1 MIDSL
6 KPVHAA
12 LGGLSAQVVHI
23 AGSKGK
29 GSTTLLLARLL
40 QNAGFKVGVFTSPA
54 VLEEREM
61 IQINEE
67 AISGEILEDLKVR
80 VRALNSALSEFEVL
94 TLAAFSYFEQE
105 ACTHVVAECGWGG
118 ARDATNVL
126 QQKALTIL
134 THIELEHV
142 GVLGDN
148 LEEITREK
156 CGITRPGVPL
166 LTVASQNLP
175 VLEEI
180 ERLGLKPNLAASMEA
195 GLHHPESVGLAWTA
209 AQMLGLNPSAD
220 DLLSLAELQIPGRFE
235 RVLWQGHTLILDGAH
250 TYDSVKYVRDK
261 AQAYAVEHDLPEPFW
276 AIHFLKDKHVDLP
289 NLFPFHRSVWIPLE
303 DERAGEK
310 PEGFEGLALN
320 AFFEKLG
327 GESPQFIVF
336 VGSFKL
342 VGAVKQ
348 RLLHLES

>member
-1 MIDSL
+1 MIAPL
-6 KPVHAA
+6 VPVHLA
-12 LGGLSAQVVHI
+12 LGGLSAEVIHI

-61 IQINEE
+61 IQINGE
-67 AISGEILEDLKVR
+67 AIPSETLELLKGKVLA
-80 VRALNSALSEFEVL
+80 VDPNLSAFEVL
-94 TLAAFSYFEQE
+94 TLAAFAYFEQE

-126 QQKALTIL
+126 QKKTLTIL

-156 CGITRPGVPL
+156 CGITQPEVPL
-166 LTVASQNLP
+166 LTVASQSLP

-180 ERLGLKPNLAASMEA
+180 KALGLEPVLAPSMEA

-209 AQMLGLNPSAD
+209 AQMLGLNPSAT
-220 DLLSLAELQIPGRFE
+220 DLKSLAELQIPGRFE

-276 AIHFLKDKHVDLP
+276 AIHFLKDKNKDLP
-289 NLFPFHRSVWIPLE
+289 SLFPFHRSVWIPLQ

-310 PEGFEGLALN
+310 PEGFEEEELN
-320 AFFEKLG
+320 TFFEQLSAQK
-327 GESPQFIVF
+327 PQFIVF
-336 VGSFKL
+336 LGSFKL

-348 RLLHLES
+348 RLLDF

>member
-1 MIDSL
+1 MIEPL
-6 KPVHAA
+6 FPVHAA
-12 LGGLSAQVVHI
+12 LGGLSAQVIHV

-29 GSTTLLLARLL
+29 GSTTVLLARLL

-54 VLEEREM
+54 LLEEREM
-61 IQINEE
+61 IQINGE
-67 AISGEILEDLKVR
+67 AIAPETLGCLKGKVL
-80 VRALNSALSEFEVL
+80 ALDPTLSPFEVL
-94 TLAAFSYFEQE
+94 TLAAFAYFEQE

-126 QQKALTIL
+126 QKKVLTIL

-166 LTVASQNLP
+166 LTVASQSLP

-180 ERLGLKPNLAASMEA
+180 ERLGLEPVLAASMEA

-209 AQMLGLNPSAD
+209 AQMLGLKPDAD
-220 DLLSLAELQIPGRFE
+220 DLKSLVELQIPGRFE
-235 RVLWQGHTLILDGAH
+235 RVLWKGHTLILDGAH

-261 AQAYAVEHDLPEPFW
+261 AQAYALEHDLPEPFW
-276 AIHFLKDKHVDLP
+276 ALHFLKDKHVDLP
-289 NLFPFHRSVWIPLE
+289 SLFPFHRSVWIPLE

-310 PEGFEGLALN
+310 PEGFEELSLN
-320 AFFEKLG
+320 IFFEKLEE
-327 GESPQFIVF
+327 ESPQFIVF

-342 VGAVKQ
+342 VGAVKK
-348 RLLHLES
+348 RLLHPGL